1 MSSTPRKNSSGN
13 ASNGSPLLV
22 KNLLKPETVASVE
35 PAISTPMSSLADDL
49 PLMGPSNLVLRIP
62 NESPASSTCST
73 SLHSSPTTSITNTPS
88 PAPGT
93 PSRAPGSSVNPKNQG
108 YVNWPLLYAKEFF
121 ADNKSDQYG
130 FIVVPD
136 WLQVVSYEIPEG
148 SFETGWQ
155 KHAYGVFLMQL
166 SLKEASKDGGLSH
179 EGSSDVIELH
189 EDEAQAPPASRDE
202 IMLKDVLQLDT
213 WPEIYRIWQFCWKL
227 PNGTWQVPNGLLNP
241 SGSQKL
247 PQAVSRLPN
256 WKALRSHCLRMM
268 NIDGTL
274 FEQNEFEVLRKWVKM
289 EHEEQIAKGWIV
301 VMTLKEQKEQRELG
315 EPPKKRFKEAQ
326 IMSILEKFSKKSP

>member
-1 MSSTPRKNSSGN
+1 MSSTPRKDSSGE
-13 ASNGSPLLV
+13 ATNGSPLLV
-22 KNLLKPETVASVE
+22 KNLLKPEPEVIVS
-35 PAISTPMSSLADDL
+35 STPMSPSSSDGGL
-49 PLMGPSNLVLRIP
+49 PLMGPSNLEIRIP

-73 SLHSSPTTSITNTPS
+73 SFNSSPTISVTNTSS

-93 PSRAPGSSVNPKNQG
+93 SSPAPGSSVNSKNAG
-108 YVNWPLLYAKEFF
+108 NRNYPLLYAKKFF
-121 ADNKSDQYG
+121 ADQNSDQNG

-136 WLQVVSYEIPEG
+136 WLQVVSYDIPEG

-155 KHAYGVFLMQL
+155 KHAYEVFLMQL

-202 IMLKDVLQLDT
+202 IMLKDVLQLES
-213 WPEIYRIWQFCWKL
+213 WPEIYRIWKFCWKL
-227 PNGTWQVPNGLLNP
+227 PNGTWQVPSGLLNP

-247 PQAVSRLPN
+247 PQPVSRLPT
-256 WKALRSHCLRMM
+256 WKALRNQCLRMM
-268 NIDGTL
+268 NIDGTP

-301 VMTLKEQKEQRELG
+301 VMTLKEQKELGELG

-326 IMSILEKFSKKSP
+326 IMAILEKFSKKSP